1 MEASRKCIEGSSP
14 SYFIPAN
21 EIFTDDGLLT
31 VNLEEFAPMLP
42 SVQAKVEIEGTVY
55 NLNFRDPGYARKTSG
70 MKMTCPELE
79 RALDTL
85 LSDYAELMSD
95 GVKIQYERIEVPIF
109 EGDLSGEEA
118 KAVEAIVKRHLDDAE
133 RRVDGWL
140 GDLDEY
146 ADPFSLFGAMI

>member
-1 MEASRKCIEGSSP
+1 MI
-14 SYFIPAN
+14 
-21 EIFTDDGLLT
+21 
-31 VNLEEFAPMLP
+31 P

-55 NLNFRDPGYARKTSG
+55 NLNFRDPGYARKVSG
-70 MKMTCPELE
+70 MKMTCPERE

-85 LSDYAELMSD
+85 LSDYSELMSD